1 MNTTEIIWN
10 AIYCIGL
17 FLILWG
23 AVVELCGVGETK
35 PTGVTKVLYENNMG
49 ITLVKETYHDWVILS
64 SIHTLD
70 RLMNDCGRYFV
81 AKGDAVVP
89 VPYVTHTEFVE
100 KSGYEPDTTWEYE
113 TNVRVI
119 KATLVEEEYT
129 FKLCAGTHESRPLK
143 RKRSTKMVI
152 EYEIT
157 NKAEIERRKVEKQRN
172 TETLQQFVTMKG
184 E

>member
-1 MNTTEIIWN
+1 MNTTETIWN
-10 AIYCIGL
+10 VIYCIVL

-23 AVVELCGVGETK
+23 AVVELFGVGETK

-70 RLMNDCGRYFV
+70 KLMNDCGRYFV

-100 KSGYEPDTTWEYE
+100 KTGYEPDTTWKYE

-143 RKRSTKMVI
+143 RKRSIKMVI

-157 NKAEIERRKVEKQRN
+157 NKDEIERRKVEKQRN
-172 TETLQQFVTMKG
+172 TETLQQFVTMEG